1 MLVCAM
7 RSSTGLPPAL
17 KVLSRGF
24 KDHDKK
30 FCLGER
36 SPTQSDESK
45 AHTKSQWWN
54 QTKNITYI
62 DEKSDLKNLM
72 VSKVM
77 CSNGTVSNVEWWFL
91 SSGFAGSPR
100 K

>member
-1 MLVCAM
+1 MWPELVFVSAM

-17 KVLSRGF
+17 IVFSRGF
-24 KDHDKK
+24 EDHDIKI
-30 FCLGER
+30 CLGER
-36 SPTQSDESK
+36 SPTSSDEKCDESK

-91 SSGFAGSPR
+91 
-100 K
+100 